1 LPPARYSKRLLQAF
15 SASLN
20 VLKGDPV
27 TRTARAPR
35 RQKAGSLSME
45 ARAGGAL
52 IADHERKAVVAGG
65 SPMYRSN
72 RLSIT
77 SRGLETN
84 ALNIERKLN
93 KSTSLGF
100 YSRS

>member
-35 RQKAGSLSME
+35 RQKALSME